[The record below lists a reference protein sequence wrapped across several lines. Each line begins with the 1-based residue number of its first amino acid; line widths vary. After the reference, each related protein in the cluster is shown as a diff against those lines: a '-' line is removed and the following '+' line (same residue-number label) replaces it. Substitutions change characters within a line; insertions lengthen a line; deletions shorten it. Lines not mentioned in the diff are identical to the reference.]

1 VHVMRLPQLGMGM
14 TDADI
19 VTWLV
24 REGDPVQKDS
34 PLVLIDTAKA
44 NVELVAPVAG
54 VVRKILVPE
63 GTQVDVGEPIVM
75 IGTADEPLQAG

>member
-1 VHVMRLPQLGMGM
+1 MRLPQLGMGM

-24 REGDPVQKDS
+24 HEGDAVEKDS

-44 NVELVAPVAG
+44 NVELVAPVTG
-54 VVRKILVPE
+54 VVRKLLVPE
-63 GTQVDVGEPIVM
+63 GARVDVGEPIVM
-75 IGTADEPLQAG
+75 IGTTSETLPPE